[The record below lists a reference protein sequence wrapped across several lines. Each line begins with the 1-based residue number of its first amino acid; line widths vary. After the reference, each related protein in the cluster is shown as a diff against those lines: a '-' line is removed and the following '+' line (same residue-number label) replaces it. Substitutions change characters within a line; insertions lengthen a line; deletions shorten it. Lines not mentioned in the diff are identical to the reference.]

1 MKKHTILAALGTA
14 LLLSSCN
21 SAFSSHWSAKMLIR
35 STSSYSSSMS
45 FEEFKG
51 LMVFNMKCK
60 NDTYN
65 TLTYDLSLVEGKFNI
80 SYAHTEDEIT
90 TLCTIE
96 GTDMKEGYVHL
107 PEEGQFY
114 VLLESEETS
123 KSGNFKFE
131 MKSFSDFLVV

>member
-1 MKKHTILAALGTA
+1 
-14 LLLSSCN
+14 
-21 SAFSSHWSAKMLIR
+21 MLIR
-35 STSSYSSSMS
+35 SSSSYSSSMS

-51 LMVFNMKCK
+51 LMVFKMKCK

-80 SYAHTEDEIT
+80 SYAYTEDEIT